1 MSEGT
6 GSRLAALLDG
16 AALPEEEARALWKEF
31 SEHMDEHRGD
41 MAGFAKKKG
50 WVCVTPEYRQGK
62 AVLVARTT
70 AAAPAPKEGAPR
82 KETAPLRTAGKRP
95 RGSRKGR

>member
-1 MSEGT
+1 MTEGA
-6 GSRLAALLDG
+6 GSRLSALIDG

-50 WVCVTPEYRQGK
+50 WFSVAPEYRQGK
-62 AVLVARTT
+62 AVLVVRTS
-70 AAAPAPKEGAPR
+70 AAPPPEKKAPARP
-82 KETAPLRTAGKRP
+82 AGKAAR
-95 RGSRKGR
+95 RRRKGS